1 MKVIEKYFPVV
12 RFIMPS
18 RVVLTF
24 GSVDEIL
31 KCKVI
36 SLLELKLLRAMCS
49 FPVTRGQFVIKS
61 KGGGNNL
68 WRHEFSAF

>member
-36 SLLELKLLRAMCS
+36 SLLELKLLRAMRNLGHEKNS
-49 FPVTRGQFVIKS
+49 QHVFIKS
-61 KGGGNNL
+61 DI
-68 WRHEFSAF
+68 